1 MTKRSHSE
9 IMAIEDVRSWV
20 REERKVRGWSARK
33 LAEEAKLAAQRLN
46 KQTDV
51 SQQSV
56 SSFENGHKKSL
67 PSWITFAAAAF
78 EDTPRPASLQMIAA
92 STQFTKAPCAK
103 KIPPEN
109 DLRKIFLSLLAP
121 LDFNPHD
128 VWSSKQQIAASL
140 AKRFPVV
147 MSHPQAFIDM

>member
-9 IMAIEDVRSWV
+9 ITAIEDVRRWI
-20 REERKVRGWSARK
+20 RDERKIRGWSARK

-67 PSWITFAAAAF
+67 PGWITFAAAAF
-78 EDTPRPASLQMIAA
+78 EDTPQPESLQVIAA
-92 STQFTKAPCAK
+92 SPQFTKTPCTK
-103 KIPPEN
+103 KIPPEK
-109 DLRKIFLSLLAP
+109 DLLKIFLSLLAP
-121 LDFNPHD
+121 IEINPQD
-128 VWSSKQQIAASL
+128 AWLSKQQIAASL

-147 MSHPQAFIDM
+147 MSHPQAFVDI